1 MDISNQ
7 LEHAK
12 ITTDFS
18 GLTQLKA
25 AASRNDPQAL
35 KVAAQQ
41 FEAIFTQMVMTSM
54 RKANQ
59 ALGESELLSSDS
71 TKFYENMFDQQLSS
85 SLAHG
90 GGLGLA
96 PVIERQLSKTMPEQA
111 ATTYAAVAKSGGGKA

>member
-7 LEHAK
+7 LEQAK

-85 SLAHG
+85 SLSNK

-96 PVIERQLSKTMPEQA
+96 PVIERQLSKAMPAHA
-111 ATTYAAVAKSGGGKA
+111 ANTYQAVAKSGGGKA